1 MAVSGRQAQ
10 AGPRRAR
17 DGRHWQLEPRE
28 APVGVP
34 MSPKRPFLQ
43 NVRNGQN
50 RPFWL
55 VKWTKMVIVTY
66 LECPRSRGGC
76 PGIGGQTR
84 QNGRF
89 Y

>member
-1 MAVSGRQAQ
+1 MQHYACTRAQMFLKETSRQ
-10 AGPRRAR
+10 PKT
-17 DGRHWQLEPRE
+17 H
-28 APVGVP
+28 VGVP

-76 PGIGGQTR
+76 PEIGGQTR